1 MTGAVSLERI
11 GQIRINVTD
20 LARAVAFYRDV
31 LGMQLLFELP
41 EQGLAFFDCDGV
53 RLYMDAAEPAA
64 EGSTP
69 GIYYRVRGL
78 DGAHESLVAQG
89 VDFVHEPYTVYTTG
103 GVEGRMAFFH
113 DSEGNLVALMEETPV
128 ASGAGG

>member
-31 LGMQLLFELP
+31 LGMQPLFELP

-53 RLYMDAAEPAA
+53 RLYMDAAEQASG
-64 EGSTP
+64 GSTP
-69 GIYYRVRGL
+69 GIYYRVSGL
-78 DGAHESLVAQG
+78 DGAYERLLKHG
-89 VDFVHEPYTVYTTG
+89 VEFVQTPYAVYTTG

-128 ASGAGG
+128 PVTPG